1 MKKSEVVIIKGD
13 KKDRNEWKLGIVEE
27 VMPGKDDVVRAVRLR
42 AGRNQKLERPTQHLY
57 PLELSCDVEENIK
70 TKLNRET
77 PAFRPRGNAAEV
89 AKLRIRDIAEDEKQ

>member
-42 AGRNQKLERPTQHLY
+42 AGGGGGGGE
-57 PLELSCDVEENIK
+57 
-70 TKLNRET
+70 TKSLKDQRST
-77 PAFRPRGNAAEV
+77 F
-89 AKLRIRDIAEDEKQ
+89 IRWS